1 MKPLQDEFPQ
11 TSPLNLTP
19 VIDIVFLLEIFFML
33 VCQFITA
40 ENFEVTVPDEITTSR
55 DLDINDARQSTTVTV
70 MQVEDNTI
78 RYAVG
83 SEILPDVAIDQYPDR
98 IAEKI
103 DRQLS
108 QLPPQRRLVTL
119 RIDRDMRFEFVK
131 HALLG
136 IAQSSATDIHWAV
149 MRQPTPM

>member
-1 MKPLQDEFPQ
+1 MKALRDEFPQ

-40 ENFEVTVPDEITTSR
+40 ENFEVAVPDEITTAR
-55 DLDINDARQSTTVTV
+55 TLDITDARQSTTVTV
-70 MQVEDNTI
+70 MLVEDANI

-83 SEILPDVAIDQYPDR
+83 SEILPETAIDQYPDH
-98 IAEKI
+98 IAERI
-103 DRQLS
+103 DRQLA

-131 HALLG
+131 HALMG
-136 IAQSSATDIHWAV
+136 IAQSTATDIHWAV
-149 MRQPTPM
+149 MRQPARP